1 MYFGNLVSQ
10 HSQFTFITQVNRV
23 RFPTLFAIA
32 MDYLPIQASSVPC
45 ERVFLSSSETDTK
58 KRNRIGPTLMEALQ
72 MLKYHL
78 KKTRLDYCAHWTL
91 SHASLVEDDVVEPD
105 DRGVK
110 DKDCDVH
117 DTLEDIIRKS
127 NVEEGVGLAD
137 NVIIYSSIITP

>member
-1 MYFGNLVSQ
+1 
-10 HSQFTFITQVNRV
+10 
-23 RFPTLFAIA
+23 

-45 ERVFLSSSETDTK
+45 ERVFLSSSEMNTK
-58 KRNRIGPTLMEALQ
+58 KQNRIGPTLMEALQ

-78 KKTRLDYCAHWTL
+78 KKTRLDYCTHWTL

-137 NVIIYSSIITP
+137 NVIVYSSIITP